1 MLVVGF
7 LLLSSR
13 FSHRPLDVGCLTLRG
28 RESFKRSVCNL
39 GVNILELVVGYFG
52 DVNAEVNVVEMLT

>member
-1 MLVVGF
+1 MLVV
-7 LLLSSR
+7 LLLGER
-13 FSHRPLDVGCLTLRG
+13 RVL
-28 RESFKRSVCNL
+28 KVCTL